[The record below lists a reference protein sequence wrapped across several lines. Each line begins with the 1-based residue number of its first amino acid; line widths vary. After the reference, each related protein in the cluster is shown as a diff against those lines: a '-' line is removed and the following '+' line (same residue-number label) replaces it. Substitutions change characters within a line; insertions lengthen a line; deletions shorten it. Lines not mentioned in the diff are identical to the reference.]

1 MNKQISILIIENEPA
16 TRDLLAK
23 WFTEEGSTVN
33 SAENTAEALRQL
45 QFRHWHIILLDIN
58 MPDIDLT
65 KIQQCIRR
73 TSIPPS
79 LILITAQTSVDSA
92 LQVLKMGAFD
102 YITKPIDP
110 DHLARVIANSI
121 KQQRLEEENIK
132 LKELISEFTQA
143 DEIIGEFQQM
153 KKVFDAIQEVS
164 PTDATVMV
172 RGESGTGK
180 ELIARAIHANSKRR
194 FNPIVTI
201 NCGGLPE
208 EFLKGELFGYERDTS
223 NGSQNSK
230 KGKIELVER
239 YS

>member
-1 MNKQISILIIENEPA
+1 MNNQISILIIENERT
-16 TRDLLAK
+16 TRDFLAK

-33 SAENTAEALRQL
+33 SAENTAEALRQIRL
-45 QFRHWHIILLDIN
+45 QHWEIILLDIK
-58 MPDIDLT
+58 DE
-65 KIQQCIRR
+65 
-73 TSIPPS
+73 IPPT
-79 LILITAQTSVDSA
+79 LILITAHTSAESA
-92 LQVLKMGAFD
+92 LHVLKMGAFD

-230 KGKIELVER
+230 TL
-239 YS
+239 